1 MKKILFFTAILLT
14 IVACGDDKDALK
26 NSVLKMNEKCPIQK
40 NHWTIDSLGISND
53 GEIVYFCNTDQDAD
67 YFEVLK
73 VKKDSIK
80 NVLIDNL
87 NNSKVD
93 NSMELIKLCKQHN
106 AGIVY
111 KYYSSNT
118 NDKVVIKIPV
128 EKLLVDP
135 AKE

>member
-1 MKKILFFTAILLT
+1 MKNILFLTALL
-14 IVACGDDKDALK
+14 IAFVACGDDKDALK
-26 NSVLKMNEKCPIQK
+26 NSVLKMNEKCPVQQK
-40 NHWTIDSLGISND
+40 HWTIDSLGISNN

-73 VKKDSIK
+73 AKKDSIK

-87 NNSKVD
+87 NNDKVE
-93 NSMELIKLCKQHN
+93 NSMKLVKLCKQYN

-111 KYYSSNT
+111 KYYSNNT

-128 EKLLVDP
+128 EKLLVNP
-135 AKE
+135 AIE

>member
-1 MKKILFFTAILLT
+1 MKIFLLFIALLLLF
-14 IVACGDDKDALK
+14 VACGDDKDALK
-26 NSVLKMNEKCPIQK
+26 NSVLSMNEKCPIQEK
-40 NHWTIDSLGISND
+40 HWTIDSLGISNN

-73 VKKDSIK
+73 AKKDSIK

-87 NNSKVD
+87 NNNKVE
-93 NSMELIKLCKQHN
+93 NSMKLVKLCKQYN

-111 KYYSSNT
+111 KYYSNTT
-118 NDKVVIKIPV
+118 NDKVVIKIPI